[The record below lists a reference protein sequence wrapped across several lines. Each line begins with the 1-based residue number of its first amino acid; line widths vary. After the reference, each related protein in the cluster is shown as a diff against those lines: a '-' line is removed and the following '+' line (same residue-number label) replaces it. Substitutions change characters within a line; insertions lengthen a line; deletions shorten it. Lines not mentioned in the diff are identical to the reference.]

1 MIKNRILNALAKTVI
16 VVAMSIQAFNVM
28 AAYTI
33 EVTDRYLYGPG
44 PFPDQTLKTAWIRN
58 INFEDFLTGKVKG
71 VNNLGEEPN
80 VSGEILQGKIIDGML
95 SDKTL
100 ISEDIDMSNAV
111 IMNGQFNL
119 LLAAVYGGPNNGD
132 TFFYT
137 DQDFNWWIKDDIGVD
152 PGFAAG
158 IVKINN
164 FTFTT
169 GPRIIPY
176 SIQTTAGY
184 PGGTNQTGSLE
195 AGRVAF
201 GRLGDQNGD
210 GYLDGMFNAIGH
222 FPMES
227 IFLPGAPFVQ
237 LFEFKS
243 DIPITISD
251 AALLSIASTRSYL
264 SLLNELQVTNA
275 KHQDIPAI
283 MKKIT
288 SGTSHII
295 SLLEKVK
302 LEEEKNGCSD
312 CKKISELINT
322 LDKSTV
328 EKYKTDI
335 KPAIEN
341 AFRIMLK
348 LHRNKN
354 A

>member
-1 MIKNRILNALAKTVI
+1 MIKNKIFNTLTKAAL
-16 VVAMSIQAFNVM
+16 VVAIASQTCSVM
-28 AAYTI
+28 AAHTI

-44 PFPDQTLKTAWIRN
+44 PFPDQKLKTAWIHN
-58 INFEDFLTGKVKG
+58 INFDGFLTGKVHG

-80 VSGEILQGKIIDGML
+80 VSGEKLQGKIIDGML

-100 ISEDIDMSNAV
+100 INEDIDMSNAV

-119 LLAAVYGGPNNGD
+119 LLAAVFGGPNNGD

-137 DQDFNWWIKDDIGVD
+137 DENFNWWIKDDIGVD

-158 IVKINN
+158 IVKIDD

-169 GPRIIPY
+169 GPRIIPQ
-176 SIQTTAGY
+176 SIQSTSGY

-201 GRLGDQNGD
+201 GRLGDQDGD

-222 FPMES
+222 FPMGA
-227 IFLPGAPFVQ
+227 IFLPGAPFIQ

-243 DIPITISD
+243 DIPIAISD
-251 AALLSIASTRSYL
+251 VALLSIASTRGYL
-264 SLLNELQVTNA
+264 NLLNELQVKNA

-283 MKKIT
+283 KEKIT
-288 SGTSHII
+288 AGTSHIV
-295 SLLEKVK
+295 SLLKKVK
-302 LEEEKNGCSD
+302 LEQEKKGCSD
-312 CKKISELINT
+312 CKEISELIHS
-322 LDKSTV
+322 LDKSIV
-328 EKYKTDI
+328 EKNRTGI

-341 AFRIMLK
+341 AFTIMLK
-348 LHRNKN
+348 LHRNN
-354 A
+354 NV

>member
-1 MIKNRILNALAKTVI
+1 MKKINILSTLKIAAL
-16 VVAMSIQAFNVM
+16 VVAISSQIGNVM
-28 AAYTI
+28 AAHTI

-44 PFPDQTLKTAWIRN
+44 PFPDQKLKTAWIHN
-58 INFEDFLTGKVKG
+58 INFDDFLTGKVQG
-71 VNNLGEEPN
+71 TNNLGEEPN

-100 ISEDIDMSNAV
+100 INEDIDMSNAV

-119 LLAAVYGGPNNGD
+119 LLAAVYGGPNKGD

-137 DQDFNWWIKDDIGVD
+137 DDSFNWWIKDDIGVD

-158 IVKINN
+158 IVKIND

-169 GPRIIPY
+169 GPRIIPH
-176 SIQTTAGY
+176 SIQSESGY

-201 GRLGDQNGD
+201 GRLGDKDGD

-222 FPMES
+222 FPMAS

-243 DIPITISD
+243 DIPIVVSD

-264 SLLNELQVTNA
+264 NLLNELRVKNT

-283 MKKIT
+283 KENISKET
-288 SGTSHII
+288 THII
-295 SLLEKVK
+295 ALLKKVK
-302 LEEEKNGCSD
+302 MEQANSGCAD

-322 LDKSTV
+322 LDKNMKDKNESG
-328 EKYKTDI
+328 I
-335 KPAIEN
+335 KPALEN
-341 AFRIMLK
+341 AFKVMLK

-354 A
+354 V